1 VDCFYPL
8 VKISE
13 VGGDSMSASS
23 FAISAGHG
31 VHVACLNAF
40 VAAALQRVMRE
51 AVHVQAPAST
61 SVVPSAGVCVV
72 DLIQVFQVVLPQ
84 VLLAVSVNLLQFAVN
99 ASSSARLAGALVQW
113 SCLMPG
119 HEPWAVVPASRCIS
133 SRAPYTSMFKPTVP
147 KCNFFFWECLDL
159 GFNHWFLDLAWSGIW
174 QLTARSFFIFKGPG
188 IGSCP
193 HFSAAWRGQSSRM
206 RGPPGLMRAQHLAVS
221 RI

>member
-40 VAAALQRVMRE
+40 LAAALQRVMRE

-159 GFNHWFLDLAWSGIW
+159 GFNHWFPGFGLARDLAADR
-174 QLTARSFFIFKGPG
+174 T
-188 IGSCP
+188 
-193 HFSAAWRGQSSRM
+193 
-206 RGPPGLMRAQHLAVS
+206 
-221 RI
+221 